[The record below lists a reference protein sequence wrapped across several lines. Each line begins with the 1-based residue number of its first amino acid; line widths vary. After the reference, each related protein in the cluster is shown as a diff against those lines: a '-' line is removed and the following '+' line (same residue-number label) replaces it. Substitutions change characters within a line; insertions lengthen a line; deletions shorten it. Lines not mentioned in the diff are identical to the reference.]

1 MKRIIVAMIAVCAI
15 ALTGSPAAA
24 QQTTGNIQGRVLDAQ
39 KAAIPGVTVTAK
51 QAATG
56 FTRTEVTDAEG
67 VYRLNALPVGTY
79 DLKAELSGFAPYDH
93 KGIVVNVGQLTEINV
108 DLKVGG
114 LAETVSVTAES
125 PLIQTTTSAVGGT
138 VDVGR
143 IESLPLNGRQF
154 ANAAV
159 TIPGVM
165 LGFHSDPTKSTQ
177 FSPQIGGGNG
187 RNVNYQI
194 DGGDNND
201 DTVGGLLQLFPLE
214 AIQEF
219 QFVTS
224 RYKAE
229 YGRSNGGVMNIVTK
243 GGTNDYRGSWFTLF
257 RDTAMNAKTES
268 EKRANSDKQ
277 DYRRYQYGGSFGG
290 PIARDKAHFF
300 AAFERTQQDTF
311 QVVNTL
317 GLFPEFDGP
326 QATPYREN
334 LFTGKF
340 TTNVTPSQYLAV
352 RYGRNNNSQPYGASG
367 LRAPNNWGQSTN
379 EFNSINLNHNWVLGG
394 GKLNEFIF
402 QYADF
407 ANAITANSGDPQH
420 TFQNGVR
427 VGQNTNTPQATQQ
440 EKYQFRNDFTFSK
453 AGWGG
458 IGHDFKAG
466 VNFINEPRLF
476 LTFTEGTSDY
486 AYAHVD
492 NTLTGPLTGVSI
504 NGGLAEANIPL
515 KQYAGYF
522 QDDWRVNNK
531 LTLNLGLRYDL
542 ITGYQIDQSK
552 NPNYVKVQAAG
563 AAGLL
568 KGIRGAENLGL
579 EPKDDYDNIQPRVGF
594 AFDVRGDGRDVIRGG
609 WGIYHDM
616 GYTNANVL
624 FPAVDATGIGFGA
637 IFSVTDPDGI
647 CRVPRVQG
655 VCVGDN
661 FFRFGENPQNL
672 SAQNQVNTSALPLF
686 GQWLDPRF
694 ELPFTRQTAFG
705 WSHQLAPSTV
715 FTVDFVRNEGRDLGT
730 RAAINARPINTTSAT
745 PRQLAAVVSGLQPNG
760 IGTRGAISVGESEY
774 NGLIMGIKRRMTNG
788 IDLTATYTLAESK
801 SNIGTAADELNQN
814 NIQDIALLYD
824 DPRTWGPTGRTD
836 ARHSGTF
843 AAVWMKKGLTISPIF
858 TFRSP
863 LPIATIDGRDLNSN
877 SVANDLSA
885 KAYKFTGFDGT
896 TATFE
901 ETGPCETWNCSRGA
915 WRTLMNLR
923 MSYNLRL
930 MGSSRVELIGE
941 VFNLF
946 NAKNPGG
953 FNTSQIFASGAQ
965 VNQPNPAFMQPTTFA
980 GDFQAGEQRVGQL
993 GFRFTF

>member
-1 MKRIIVAMIAVCAI
+1 MIFVMIAICTL
-15 ALTGSPAAA
+15 ALGGPALA
-24 QQTTGNIQGRVLDAQ
+24 QQTTGNITGRIVDDQG
-39 KAAIPGVTVTAK
+39 AAVPGVTVTARNA
-51 QAATG
+51 QTG
-56 FTRTEVTDAEG
+56 FVRSDVSDGEG
-67 VYRLNALPVGTY
+67 VYRLNALQVGTY
-79 DLKAELSGFAPYDH
+79 DVTADLQGFAKFES
-93 KGIVVNVGQLTEINV
+93 KGLVVNVGQTLDVGIA
-108 DLKVGG
+108 LKVASV
-114 LAETVSVTAES
+114 AETVTVTGET
-125 PLIQTTTSAVGGT
+125 PLIESSSSAVGGV

-165 LGFHSDPTKSTQ
+165 LGYHSDPTKSTQ

-243 GGTNDYRGSWFTLF
+243 SGTNSLAGSWFTMF
-257 RDTAMNAKTES
+257 RDDTLNAATET
-268 EKRANSDKQ
+268 EKRAAATANAEVRKQ

-290 PIARDKAHFF
+290 PIARNRAHFF
-300 AAFERTQQDTF
+300 VAAERTQQDTF
-311 QVVNTL
+311 QVVNTQ

-326 QATPYREN
+326 QPTPYREN
-334 LFTGKF
+334 LITGK
-340 TTNVTPSQYLAV
+340 VTSNITPTQYLAV
-352 RYGRNNNSQPYGASG
+352 RYGRNTNSQPYGA
-367 LRAPNNWGQSTN
+367 RALSAPTNWGQSEN
-379 EFNSINLNHNWVLGG
+379 SFNSINLNHNWIIGS

-407 ANAITANSGDPQH
+407 KNHISANSGDPQH
-420 TFQNGVR
+420 TFLNGVR
-427 VGQNTNTPQATQQ
+427 VGQNTNTPQSTEQ
-440 EKYQFRNDFTFSK
+440 KKWQFRNDFSFNKS
-453 AGWGG
+453 GWGG
-458 IGHDFKAG
+458 MGHDFKAG
-466 VNFINEPRLF
+466 VNFIHEPHLF

-486 AYAHVD
+486 AYTHGD
-492 NTLTGPLTGVSI
+492 NTLDGIITTVTI

-515 KQYAGYF
+515 NQYAFYF
-522 QDDWRVNNK
+522 QDDWRVNGR
-531 LTLNLGLRYDL
+531 LTLNVGLRYDL

-563 AAGLL
+563 AAGQLRGI
-568 KGIRGAENLGL
+568 KGMENVGL
-579 EPKDDYDNIQPRVGF
+579 EPKDDYDNLQPRIGF
-594 AFDVRGDGRDVIRGG
+594 AWDLRGDGRDVIRGG
-609 WGIYHDM
+609 WGIYTDM

-624 FPAVDATGIGFGA
+624 FPGVDATGIGFGNTFNVNNSTG
-637 IFSVTDPDGI
+637 IRNPDGS
-647 CRVPRVQG
+647 
-655 VCVGDN
+655 
-661 FFRFGENPQNL
+661 FYRFGQPISNISSQN
-672 SAQNQVNTSALPLF
+672 SVNTSQLPLF

-694 ELPFTRQTAFG
+694 ELPYSRQTNVG
-705 WSHQLAPSTV
+705 WAHQLATSTV
-715 FTVDFVRNEGRDLGT
+715 FTFDFVFNQGRDLGT
-730 RAAINARPINTTSAT
+730 RAAINARQINTPSTA
-745 PRQLAAVVSGLQPNG
+745 PRQLAFLNLQPNA

-774 NGLIMGIKRRMTNG
+774 TAAIFGLKRRMRNG
-788 IDLTATYTLAESK
+788 IDLTATYTLADSK

-814 NIQDIALLYD
+814 NIQDVALLYD

-836 ARHSGTF
+836 ARHSGTLAGVF
-843 AAVWMKKGLTISPIF
+843 LVKGLTISPIF

-877 SVANDLSA
+877 SVTNDLSA

-901 ETGPCETWNCSRGA
+901 EIGNCETWNCSRGA
-915 WRTLMNLR
+915 WRTQL
-923 MSYNLRL
+923 NLRL
-930 MGSSRVELIGE
+930 SYGFRLAGDTRVEAIAE
-941 VFNLF
+941 MFNLF

-953 FNTSQIFASGAQ
+953 FTTSQFTTAGA
-965 VNQPNPAFMQPTTFA
+965 PNPAFMQPTTFT
-980 GDFQAGEQRVGQL
+980 GDFQAGEQRVGQI